1 MKELDNVAA
10 LIDWRRIERLF
21 DNIHTS
27 RVGQLAWPPVMM
39 FKVLLLQSWY
49 RLSDPGSSKQL
60 ARDLLFRRFVN
71 LGIEQA
77 VPDHSTIWRF
87 RNKLEEQGLFV
98 KALAVVNNQLAEQGW
113 LIRAGE
119 VSIIDASVIEAK
131 SSRPRRNAKKENTQD
146 PEASYNVKTGSD
158 GHRKTTYGY
167 KVHMN
172 VEEDGFI
179 KKTTYTA
186 GHVHDSTQ
194 FEALLTD
201 NEEVVYADSAYKS
214 QKHTELLRERK
225 ITERITHRAY
235 RNKPLS
241 AAQRKLNRQYAGTR
255 YIVEQVFGVLK
266 LHYGMAKARYM
277 GLKRNQARLGMMRI
291 AYNLKRAANL
301 QKECWALTG

>member
-1 MKELDNVAA
+1 
-10 LIDWRRIERLF
+10 
-21 DNIHTS
+21 
-27 RVGQLAWPPVMM
+27 
-39 FKVLLLQSWY
+39 
-49 RLSDPGSSKQL
+49 
-60 ARDLLFRRFVN
+60 
-71 LGIEQA
+71 
-77 VPDHSTIWRF
+77 
-87 RNKLEEQGLFV
+87 
-98 KALAVVNNQLAEQGW
+98 
-113 LIRAGE
+113 
-119 VSIIDASVIEAK
+119 
-131 SSRPRRNAKKENTQD
+131 
-146 PEASYNVKTGSD
+146 
-158 GHRKTTYGY
+158 
-167 KVHMN
+167 MN

-277 GLKRNQARLGMMRI
+277 GLKRNQARLGMMSI

-301 QKECWALTG
+301 QKECWVLTG